1 MPPKLT
7 QPLRPVARYRKGQAP
22 AGVVDSDSDSDQD
35 EQQQEQQLEDGSDQD
50 EGVEEFTSV
59 RKPAEVSGQQKKMGV
74 KLGNVQVDQRGTVKL
89 PGQADESS
97 EYGQS
102 RAQYARECCS
112 LVGWQRSEGS
122 QCSVRVILSRNRHG
136 R

>member
-35 EQQQEQQLEDGSDQD
+35 EQQQEQQLEDASDQD
-50 EGVEEFTSV
+50 EGVDEFTSV
-59 RKPAEVSGQQKKMGV
+59 RKPTEASGQQKKMGV

-102 RAQYARECCS
+102 RAHSARECCS
-112 LVGWQRSEGS
+112 LDGEQKIEDSL
-122 QCSVRVILSRNRHG
+122 CSVRVTVFRDRHG